1 MHMAYLYA
9 LRYSWPLRIK
19 YIDMD
24 LRIRKN
30 SAYSD
35 IIIN

>member
-24 LRIRKN
+24 LRIEEKL
-30 SAYSD
+30 SL
-35 IIIN
+35 

>member
-24 LRIRKN
+24 LRKN